1 MEFGERYTHE
11 NKDKMGMIF
20 ILTVT
25 ELMSKVES
33 ISSKR
38 KTSFLTELMFA
49 EKTLE
54 IFCFE
59 PKKIL
64 KISMKSDLHLN
75 YSKKAF
81 RLFKINL

>member
-1 MEFGERYTHE
+1 MEFGERYTHV

-25 ELMSKVES
+25 ELVSKVER

-59 PKKIL
+59 PNEIF

-75 YSKKAF
+75 YSKKSLPTF
-81 RLFKINL
+81 